1 MRVKIAVLRQK
12 KIKKDIEKII
22 NFCYYINIYEYNFQF
37 HFQGGAK
44 MDLFLDNE
52 FDKKA
57 RILVAGVGG
66 GGGNAVSRMIES
78 GMSSVEFLMINTD
91 QQALF
96 RASDNIATKISIGDK
111 LTHGRG
117 AGGVPEKGQRAAE
130 ESRDEIAAAIEG
142 AQMLFITAGM
152 GGGTGTGAAPVIAG
166 IAKEMGI
173 LTIGVVTKPFDF
185 EGKVRKD
192 QAELGITALREQ
204 VDSLLIIP
212 NERLKLVAEEN
223 ITFLNAFILADDVLR
238 QAVKS
243 ISDLINGPGV
253 INLDFADVVSIMKG
267 AGTSHMGLASASGE
281 NKAEEA
287 ANKAVSSPLLETS
300 INGARGIIFNI
311 TASPDISL
319 NDVDTVSSIIK
330 QNAHP
335 EANIIFGFAYDDNMH
350 DELSISIVATDFVDD
365 VHSASGF
372 VNPFDSMSK
381 EDGFGF
387 DDIDQFFKNN

>member
-1 MRVKIAVLRQK
+1 
-12 KIKKDIEKII
+12 
-22 NFCYYINIYEYNFQF
+22 
-37 HFQGGAK
+37 
-44 MDLFLDNE
+44 MDLLLDNE
-52 FDKKA
+52 FEKKA

-66 GGGNAVSRMIES
+66 GGGNAVNRMIES
-78 GMSSVEFLMINTD
+78 GMTSVEFLMINTD

-152 GGGTGTGAAPVIAG
+152 GGGTGTGAAPVVAS

-185 EGKVRKD
+185 EGKVRRD

-204 VDSLLIIP
+204 VDSLLVIP
-212 NERLKLVAEEN
+212 NERLKLVAETD
-223 ITFLNAFILADDVLR
+223 ITFLNAFVLADDVLR
-238 QAVKS
+238 QAVRS
-243 ISDLINGPGV
+243 ISDLINVSGV

-267 AGTSHMGLASASGE
+267 AGTSHMGIGSASGE

-287 ANKAVSSPLLETS
+287 ANAAVSSPLLETS
-300 INGARGIIFNI
+300 INGAKGVILNF
-311 TASPDISL
+311 TASSDISL
-319 NDVDTVSSIIK
+319 ADVDVAASIIRK
-330 QNAHP
+330 AAHP
-335 EANIIFGFAYDDNMH
+335 EANIIFGFAYDDNMQ
-350 DELSISIVATDFVDD
+350 DEMRITVIATDFEDGGA
-365 VHSASGF
+365 SASTF
-372 VNPFDSMSK
+372 TNPFDNIGSSSSGAS
-381 EDGFGF
+381 EIDF
-387 DDIDQFFKNN
+387 DDIDQFFKN

>member
-1 MRVKIAVLRQK
+1 
-12 KIKKDIEKII
+12 
-22 NFCYYINIYEYNFQF
+22 
-37 HFQGGAK
+37 
-44 MDLFLDNE
+44 MDLLLDNE
-52 FDKKA
+52 FEKQA

-66 GGGNAVSRMIES
+66 GGGNAVTRMIES
-78 GMSSVEFLMINTD
+78 GMSSVEFLMVNTD

-152 GGGTGTGAAPVIAG
+152 GGGTGTGAAPVVAS

-185 EGKVRKD
+185 EGKVRRD

-204 VDSLLIIP
+204 VDSLLVIP
-212 NERLKLVAEEN
+212 NERLKLVAETD
-223 ITFLNAFILADDVLR
+223 ITFLNAFVLADDVLR
-238 QAVKS
+238 QAVRS
-243 ISDLINGPGV
+243 ISDLINVSGV

-267 AGTSHMGLASASGE
+267 AGTSHMGIGSASGE

-287 ANKAVSSPLLETS
+287 ANAAVSSPLLETS
-300 INGARGIIFNI
+300 INGAKGVILNF
-311 TASPDISL
+311 TASSDISL
-319 NDVDTVSSIIK
+319 ADVDVAASIIRK
-330 QNAHP
+330 AAHP
-335 EANIIFGFAYDDNMH
+335 EANIIFGFAYDDNMQ
-350 DELSISIVATDFVDD
+350 DEMRITVIATDFEDGASS
-365 VHSASGF
+365 SATF
-372 VNPFDSMSK
+372 TNPFDSIGTTSGAS
-381 EDGFGF
+381 EIDF
-387 DDIDQFFKNN
+387 DDIDQFFKN

>member
-1 MRVKIAVLRQK
+1 
-12 KIKKDIEKII
+12 
-22 NFCYYINIYEYNFQF
+22 
-37 HFQGGAK
+37 
-44 MDLFLDNE
+44 MDLLLDNE
-52 FDKKA
+52 FEKQA

-66 GGGNAVSRMIES
+66 GGGNAVTRMIES

-152 GGGTGTGAAPVIAG
+152 GGGTGTGAAPVVAS

-185 EGKVRKD
+185 EGKVRRD

-204 VDSLLIIP
+204 VDSLLVIP
-212 NERLKLVAEEN
+212 NERLKLVAETD
-223 ITFLNAFILADDVLR
+223 ITFLNAFVLADDVLR
-238 QAVKS
+238 QAVRS
-243 ISDLINGPGV
+243 ISDLINVSGV

-267 AGTSHMGLASASGE
+267 AGTSHMGIGSATGE

-287 ANKAVSSPLLETS
+287 ANAAVSSPLLETS
-300 INGARGIIFNI
+300 INGAKGVILNF
-311 TASPDISL
+311 TASSDISL
-319 NDVDTVSSIIK
+319 ADVDVAASIIRK
-330 QNAHP
+330 AAHP
-335 EANIIFGFAYDDNMH
+335 EANIIFGFAYDDNMQ
-350 DELSISIVATDFVDD
+350 DEMRITVIATDFEGGATS
-365 VHSASGF
+365 SATF
-372 VNPFDSMSK
+372 TNPFDNIGTSGAS
-381 EDGFGF
+381 EIDF
-387 DDIDQFFKNN
+387 DDIDQFFKN

>member
-1 MRVKIAVLRQK
+1 
-12 KIKKDIEKII
+12 
-22 NFCYYINIYEYNFQF
+22 
-37 HFQGGAK
+37 
-44 MDLFLDNE
+44 MDLVLDNE
-52 FDKKA
+52 FEKKA

-66 GGGNAVSRMIES
+66 GGGNAVNRMIES

-152 GGGTGTGAAPVIAG
+152 GGGTGTGAAPVVAS

-185 EGKVRKD
+185 EGKVRHD

-204 VDSLLIIP
+204 VDSLLVIP
-212 NERLKLVAEEN
+212 NERLKLVAETD
-223 ITFLNAFILADDVLR
+223 ITFLNAFVLADDVLR
-238 QAVKS
+238 QAVRS
-243 ISDLINGPGV
+243 ISDLINVSGV

-267 AGTSHMGLASASGE
+267 AGTSHMGIGNASGE

-287 ANKAVSSPLLETS
+287 ANAAVSSPLLETS
-300 INGARGIIFNI
+300 INGAKGVILNF
-311 TASPDISL
+311 TASSDISL
-319 NDVDTVSSIIK
+319 ADVDVAASIIRK
-330 QNAHP
+330 AAHP
-335 EANIIFGFAYDDNMH
+335 EANIIFGFAYDDNMT
-350 DELSISIVATDFVDD
+350 DEMRITVIATDFEENGNPP
-365 VHSASGF
+365 SSFA
-372 VNPFDSMSK
+372 NPFDSIGNSGNGLS
-381 EDGFGF
+381 EIEFE
-387 DDIDQFFKNN
+387 DIDQFFKN

>member
-1 MRVKIAVLRQK
+1 
-12 KIKKDIEKII
+12 
-22 NFCYYINIYEYNFQF
+22 
-37 HFQGGAK
+37 
-44 MDLFLDNE
+44 MDLLLDNE
-52 FDKKA
+52 FEKKA

-66 GGGNAVSRMIES
+66 GGGNAVNRMIES

-152 GGGTGTGAAPVIAG
+152 GGGTGTGAAPVVAA

-185 EGKVRKD
+185 EGKVRRD
-192 QAELGITALREQ
+192 QAELGITALREH
-204 VDSLLIIP
+204 VDSLLVIP
-212 NERLKLVAEEN
+212 NERLKLVADTD
-223 ITFLNAFILADDVLR
+223 ITFLNAFVLADDVLR
-238 QAVKS
+238 QAVRS
-243 ISDLINGPGV
+243 ISDLINVSGV

-267 AGTSHMGLASASGE
+267 AGTSHMGIGSATGE

-287 ANKAVSSPLLETS
+287 ANAAVSSPLLETS
-300 INGARGIIFNI
+300 INGAKGVILNF
-311 TASPDISL
+311 TASSDISL
-319 NDVDTVSSIIK
+319 ADVDVAASIIRK
-330 QNAHP
+330 AAHP
-335 EANIIFGFAYDDNMH
+335 EANIIFGFAYDDNMQ
-350 DELSISIVATDFVDD
+350 DEMRITVIATDFEGGVSS
-365 VHSASGF
+365 SASF
-372 VNPFDSMSK
+372 TNPFDNIGSSGAA
-381 EDGFGF
+381 EIDF
-387 DDIDQFFKNN
+387 DDIDQFFKN

>member
-1 MRVKIAVLRQK
+1 
-12 KIKKDIEKII
+12 
-22 NFCYYINIYEYNFQF
+22 
-37 HFQGGAK
+37 
-44 MDLFLDNE
+44 MDLVLDNE
-52 FDKKA
+52 FEKKA

-66 GGGNAVSRMIES
+66 GGGNAVNRMIES

-91 QQALF
+91 QQALY

-130 ESRDEIAAAIEG
+130 ESREEIAAAIEG

-152 GGGTGTGAAPVIAG
+152 GGGTGTGAAPVVAS

-185 EGKVRKD
+185 EGKVRHD

-204 VDSLLIIP
+204 VDSLLVIP
-212 NERLKLVAEEN
+212 NERLKLVSDTD
-223 ITFLNAFILADDVLR
+223 ITFLNAFVLADDVLR

-243 ISDLINGPGV
+243 ISDLINVSGV

-267 AGTSHMGLASASGE
+267 AGTSHMGIGSATGE

-287 ANKAVSSPLLETS
+287 ANAAISSPLLETS
-300 INGARGIIFNI
+300 INGAKGVILNL
-311 TASPDISL
+311 TASSDISL
-319 NDVDTVSSIIK
+319 ADVDVACSIIRK
-330 QNAHP
+330 AAHP
-335 EANIIFGFAYDDNMH
+335 EANIIFGFAYDDGMQ
-350 DELSISIVATDFVDD
+350 DEMRITIIATDFEGGAATTT
-365 VHSASGF
+365 SF
-372 VNPFDSMSK
+372 TNPFDNISTN
-381 EDGFGF
+381 EDSFDF
-387 DDIDQFFKNN
+387 DDIDQFFKN

>member
-1 MRVKIAVLRQK
+1 
-12 KIKKDIEKII
+12 
-22 NFCYYINIYEYNFQF
+22 
-37 HFQGGAK
+37 
-44 MDLFLDNE
+44 MDLVLDNE
-52 FDKKA
+52 FEKKA

-66 GGGNAVSRMIES
+66 GGGNAVNRMIES

-152 GGGTGTGAAPVIAG
+152 GGGTGTGAAPVVAS

-185 EGKVRKD
+185 EGKVRHD

-204 VDSLLIIP
+204 VDSLLVIP
-212 NERLKLVAEEN
+212 NERLKLVAETD
-223 ITFLNAFILADDVLR
+223 ITFLNAFVLADDVLR
-238 QAVKS
+238 QAVRS
-243 ISDLINGPGV
+243 ISDLINVPGV

-267 AGTSHMGLASASGE
+267 AGTSHMGIGSACGE
-281 NKAEEA
+281 NKAEDA
-287 ANKAVSSPLLETS
+287 ANAAVSSPLLETS
-300 INGARGIIFNI
+300 INGAKGVILNL
-311 TASPDISL
+311 TASSDISL
-319 NDVDTVSSIIK
+319 ADVDVASSIIRK
-330 QNAHP
+330 AAHP
-335 EANIIFGFAYDDNMH
+335 EANIIFGFAYDDEMN
-350 DELSISIVATDFVDD
+350 DEMRITVIATDFEE
-365 VHSASGF
+365 SNSSSGF
-372 VNPFDSMSK
+372 SNPFDK
-381 EDGFGF
+381 IGTGGGAADIDF
-387 DDIDQFFKNN
+387 DDIDQFFKN

>member
-1 MRVKIAVLRQK
+1 
-12 KIKKDIEKII
+12 
-22 NFCYYINIYEYNFQF
+22 
-37 HFQGGAK
+37 
-44 MDLFLDNE
+44 MDLILDNE
-52 FDKKA
+52 FEKKA

-66 GGGNAVSRMIES
+66 GGGNAVNRMIES

-91 QQALF
+91 QQALY

-130 ESRDEIAAAIEG
+130 ESREEIAAAIEG

-152 GGGTGTGAAPVIAG
+152 GGGTGTGAAPVVAS

-185 EGKVRKD
+185 EGKVRHD

-204 VDSLLIIP
+204 VDSLLVIP
-212 NERLKLVAEEN
+212 NERLKLVSDTD
-223 ITFLNAFILADDVLR
+223 ITFLNAFVLADDVLR

-243 ISDLINGPGV
+243 ISDLINVSGV

-267 AGTSHMGLASASGE
+267 AGTSHMGIGSATGE

-287 ANKAVSSPLLETS
+287 ANAAVSSPLLETS
-300 INGARGIIFNI
+300 INGAKGVILNL
-311 TASPDISL
+311 TASSDISL
-319 NDVDTVSSIIK
+319 ADVDVACSIIRK
-330 QNAHP
+330 AAHP
-335 EANIIFGFAYDDNMH
+335 EANIIFGFAYDDTMQ
-350 DELSISIVATDFVDD
+350 DEMRITVIATDFE
-365 VHSASGF
+365 SGASSGATF
-372 VNPFDSMSK
+372 TNPFDNIGSSNSGAS
-381 EDGFGF
+381 EIDF
-387 DDIDQFFKNN
+387 DDIDQFFKN